1 METTRLRPEDRS
13 PEVAGIRQ
21 QVLALVDT
29 LEPATAAAIA
39 GGDAVLELVASLE
52 PDATVAGA
60 ALLAPLLAGGHLTL
74 ERAQTHL
81 PRDIVRLAQALPKL
95 ASLDALPTTSSLPC

>member
-52 PDATVAGA
+52 PDATVASCVWHRPCRSWPASMPCRPLPACPGGQDFPVHRRKACA
-60 ALLAPLLAGGHLTL
+60 A
-74 ERAQTHL
+74 
-81 PRDIVRLAQALPKL
+81 
-95 ASLDALPTTSSLPC
+95 

>member
-39 GGDAVLELVASLE
+39 GL
-52 PDATVAGA
+52 
-60 ALLAPLLAGGHLTL
+60 PLPLRCRSHS
-74 ERAQTHL
+74 H
-81 PRDIVRLAQALPKL
+81 
-95 ASLDALPTTSSLPC
+95 SHSHSHSSRCHCRCCQRR